1 MAITISVTELLAAL
15 RLGSSAEETA
25 EATRLLSYASE
36 AVTQHAASAPDIVQN
51 ESVRRLAGYL
61 FDQPEASRSGAYANA
76 LRSSGA
82 GRMLLPYR
90 VHRAGYA
97 DAVEAA
103 QAAVGS
109 ADNPVTGLAV
119 SGTTLTVTFEDG
131 SIDTLTL
138 PAGMGGTTDQVA
150 RDAAGAAQAAADAN
164 AVTAAAHAAE
174 ANAHHTPPTGGGD
187 PVYTLLASG
196 FLNGIRAGFSFTSSE
211 ALAIRA
217 AWDTSDYLEFRFTL
231 SPGRFVSRQVRT
243 IPQPLPST
251 AIQVYVGLA
260 TGTTGAA
267 MIVDLTLNLDSASV
281 GTGIDNSWQAG
292 ATLQVFGVS

>member
-1 MAITISVTELLAAL
+1 MAVTLSPADLLAAL
-15 RLGSSAEETA
+15 RLGDSPEETA
-25 EATRLLSYASE
+25 EVTRLLAYATE
-36 AVTQHAASAPDIVQN
+36 AVTQHAPNAPDVVHEEAAI
-51 ESVRRLAGYL
+51 RLGAYI
-61 FDQPEASRSGAYANA
+61 FDQPTAGRSDGYANA

-82 GRMLLPYR
+82 ARMLLAYR
-90 VHRAGYA
+90 THRLGLS
-97 DAVEAA
+97 DAVAEA
-103 QAAVGS
+103 QAALGS
-109 ADNPVTGLAV
+109 TGNPVVGLDV
-119 SGTTLTVTFEDG
+119 IGGELVVTFADG
-131 SIDTLTL
+131 TLESLTL

-174 ANAHHTPPTGGGD
+174 ANAHHTPPTGGGS
-187 PVYTLLASG
+187 PTYTILGVG
-196 FLNGIRAGFSFTSSE
+196 FLNGIRAGFSFTSLE

-260 TGTTGAA
+260 TGIAGAA
-267 MIVDLTLNLDSASV
+267 MIVEMTLAADSASV
-281 GTGIDNSWQAG
+281 STGIDNTWLTG
-292 ATLQVFGVS
+292 AALQVYGVS